1 MPHLLNREFM
11 IERPYRSVRRCYATI
26 LETPDSLAWIIFA
39 AVAANTLA
47 YIVMFS
53 NPVIR
58 SDAWYFLDV
67 FVRKALDGTLR
78 LGDFFVQ
85 RGGMDHAQPLRK
97 LILLMDLR
105 YFDLDFRYEALAGW
119 FAALVSLLILR
130 RLIFWHDA
138 PDKSFRG
145 MRVWLW
151 AGLCVAFVSLN
162 STDVWGWPLVT
173 GSYTSYAL
181 LFATLLGLWRWLAL
195 GRAGLFML
203 SALAFDLAAD
213 DTAMLVNI
221 ACLLAL
227 AITIWQNPPMRTR
240 AIKGAA
246 MLIGCFVVVR
256 IGYAILFTPPPGF
269 HMALDKRLGNLSS
282 DFLDGGWWQWA
293 IVPLAS
299 SVSFIL
305 PLEHFTGDRARMLQ
319 LLVGIGLL
327 LAHGWFWSRVL
338 WKRPAMS
345 APAFAAIV
353 LMLVFYALVA
363 GIIYGRVSIFG
374 NAYLNQ
380 PRYVLAYS
388 FNTVALLLMC
398 ASCTWDA
405 AAVGG
410 AIRKPALVALIA
422 LLIAWQ
428 IPLSRLA
435 WSVGPYIKAYQQ
447 KMASQ
452 LGEMA
457 QDPGTRPTQCAPEL
471 VVCGYTETKRAELVR
486 LLKQHR
492 LNVFSPRVQRTTR
505 LDPYPPR

>member
-11 IERPYRSVRRCYATI
+11 IERPYRSMRRCYTAI
-26 LETPDSLAWIIFA
+26 LEAPDSLAWLIFA

-97 LILLMDLR
+97 LILLIDLR
-105 YFDLDFRYEALAGW
+105 YFNLDFRYEALAGW
-119 FAALVSLLILR
+119 SAALVSLLILR
-130 RLIFWHDA
+130 RLIFWHDD
-138 PDKSFRG
+138 PDKPFRG

-151 AGLCVAFVSLN
+151 AGLCVSFVSLN
-162 STDVWGWPLVT
+162 STDIWGWPLVT

-195 GRAGLFML
+195 GRANVLIL

-227 AITIWQNPPMRTR
+227 GITAWQNPSMRMR
-240 AIKGAA
+240 VLKGAA
-246 MLIGCFVVVR
+246 MLAGCFIVVR
-256 IGYAILFTPPPGF
+256 IGYALVFTPPQGF
-269 HMALDKRLGNLSS
+269 HMAFGKRLGNLWTY
-282 DFLDGGWWQWA
+282 FLDGGWWQWV
-293 IVPLAS
+293 IIPLAS
-299 SVSFIL
+299 SVGYVL
-305 PLEHFTGDRARMLQ
+305 PLKYFVGEHARALQ
-319 LLVGIGLL
+319 IVVGFGLL
-327 LAHGWFWSRVL
+327 LAHGWFWWRVL
-338 WKRPAMS
+338 WKRPPMS

-353 LMLVFYALVA
+353 LMLVFYALIA
-363 GIIYGRVSIFG
+363 GIVYGRVSIFG

-398 ASCTWDA
+398 ASCDWSRASIVGTLHRS
-405 AAVGG
+405 AAV
-410 AIRKPALVALIA
+410 ALMVLF
-422 LLIAWQ
+422 IAWQ
-428 IPLSRLA
+428 VPLSRLA
-435 WSVGPYIKAYQQ
+435 WQAGPYVKAYQQ

-457 QDPGTRPTQCAPEL
+457 RHPGEKPQHCAPEL
-471 VVCGYTETKRAELVR
+471 VVCGYSKAKRAELVL
-486 LLKQHR
+486 LLKTHQ
-492 LNVFSPRVQRTTR
+492 LNVFSPRVQRATR
-505 LDPYPPR
+505 LDPDAPR